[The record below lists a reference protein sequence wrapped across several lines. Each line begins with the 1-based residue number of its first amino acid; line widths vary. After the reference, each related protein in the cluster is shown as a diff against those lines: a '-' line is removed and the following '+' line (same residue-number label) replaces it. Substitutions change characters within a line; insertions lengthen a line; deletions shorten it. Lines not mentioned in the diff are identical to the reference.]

1 MNMERIAYN
10 LYAQLVQFLDWAEH
24 HGVLPMVI
32 DDDKKWMT
40 PYDFKSIQEDLFAEG
55 NAFDSYAKGE
65 YELTAGWAK
74 FIEDRT
80 PLVNEVGMRQVW
92 IVLNN
97 DGSAIICDTKA
108 EMEVYR
114 NLSSTQKIEGPHTL
128 SERRIEE
135 ERAYT
140 TGMRK

>member
-1 MNMERIAYN
+1 
-10 LYAQLVQFLDWAEH
+10 
-24 HGVLPMVI
+24 
-32 DDDKKWMT
+32 
-40 PYDFKSIQEDLFAEG
+40 
-55 NAFDSYAKGE
+55 
-65 YELTAGWAK
+65 
-74 FIEDRT
+74 
-80 PLVNEVGMRQVW
+80 MRRVW

-97 DGSAIICDTKA
+97 DGSAIICDTKV
-108 EMEVYR
+108 EMDALA